1 MDIIEVIEKRKSV
14 RGYEK
19 EPVDMYDVEILVMA
33 ARCAPKAGAFHI
45 SVITN
50 ADVLREIN
58 DNALEIMKNSGNEFL
73 MSRAALDGYQPLYGA
88 PVLFLMSAP
97 DGPHA
102 VETCSCSA
110 TAVTFAATG
119 LGLGSCYV
127 ITPTLAVNEDKA
139 LMKKIGI
146 PEGFSAVCGV
156 LAGYEA
162 ADCFSPQRKQVE
174 NVNYCK

>member
-19 EPVDMYDVEILVMA
+19 EAVDMYDIEILVMA
-33 ARCAPKAGAFHI
+33 ARCAPKAGEFHI

-50 ADVLREIN
+50 ADVLKEIN
-58 DNALEIMKNSGNEFL
+58 DKALEVMKNSGNEFL
-73 MSRAALDGYQPLYGA
+73 MSRAALPGYQPLYGA

-127 ITPTLAVNEDKA
+127 ITPVLAVGGDGA

-146 PEGFSAVCGV
+146 PDGFGAVCGV
-156 LAGYEA
+156 LAGYETT
-162 ADCFSPQRKQVE
+162 DRFSAPRKQIE

>member
-1 MDIIEVIEKRKSV
+1 MDIIEVIERRKSV
-14 RGYEK
+14 RGYEN
-19 EPVDMYDVEILVMA
+19 EPVDLYDIEILVMA
-33 ARCAPKAGAFHI
+33 ARCAPKAGEFHI

-50 ADVLREIN
+50 AGVLKEIN
-58 DNALEIMKNSGNEFL
+58 DKALDVMKNSGNAFL
-73 MSRAALDGYQPLYGA
+73 MSRAALEGYQPLYGA

-127 ITPTLAVNEDKA
+127 ITPTLAVNGEET

-146 PEGFSAVCGV
+146 PDGFMAVCGV
-156 LAGYEA
+156 LAGYEGT
-162 ADCFSPQRKQVE
+162 DVFSPQKKQVE